1 MSIPTEAERLAS
13 YKESMAKTVAAIG
26 GRSAGPYATRD
37 LNDAWRAT
45 PGRGAIQTA
54 DTALHIH
61 RMAQQREAQANTLP
75 PEEIIRAD
83 AAGRAIARQRAELA
97 GKTLSDTDIQRA
109 GRAGIASAAE
119 RAKS

>member
-13 YKESMAKTVAAIG
+13 YHASMAATVAASG
-26 GRSAGPYATRD
+26 KPTGNRNWA
-37 LNDAWRAT
+37 
-45 PGRGAIQTA
+45 PGSGALQTA
-54 DTALHIH
+54 DTARRIH
-61 RMAQQREAQANTLP
+61 EMAQRKEAQANTLTP
-75 PEEIIRAD
+75 AEIIKAD

-109 GRAGIASAAE
+109 GRAGVASAAE